1 LVSIAATIIQNLDA
15 AGSYLMVDGAEI
27 GTRRLTSAPFLYELD
42 TTDLT
47 DGTHILQVWA
57 HDINNNALL
66 PNQAGITVA
75 N

>member
-1 LVSIAATIIQNLDA
+1 
-15 AGSYLMVDGAEI
+15 MVDGAEI